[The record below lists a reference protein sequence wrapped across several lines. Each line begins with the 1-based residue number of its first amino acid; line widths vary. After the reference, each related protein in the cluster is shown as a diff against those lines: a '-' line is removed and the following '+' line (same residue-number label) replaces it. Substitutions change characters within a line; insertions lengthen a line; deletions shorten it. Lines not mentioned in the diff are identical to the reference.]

1 MKVTD
6 ALSRVY
12 SSDNKPEISTEDI
25 AHYVHSVMSHLPIS
39 EARRKQFQQET
50 AKDSTLQVLINYMI
64 NGWPSVPDISPD
76 VKCFYSQCYEIVFN
90 HDLLLKGQRIIV
102 HASLHS
108 EVKHLIHQGHLG
120 VNKCKLCDANLFIGW
135 ESVMK

>member
-12 SSDNKPEISTEDI
+12 PLDDKPEISTEDI

-39 EARRKQFQQET
+39 EARLKQFQQET

-76 VKCFYSQCYEIVFN
+76 VKFFYSQRHEIVFN

-102 HASLHS
+102 PAYFRS
-108 EVKHLIHQGHLG
+108 EVKHLVYQGHPG
-120 VNKCKLCDANLFIGW
+120 VD
-135 ESVMK
+135 